1 MSEKEFKICASE
13 TILYEIK
20 NTATTEEEAIKKLW
34 ETIPDFDKH
43 VAGYDQFQVDGVH
56 LIEDNN
62 CKAEHG
68 YLGRCEGDLKD
79 WNNYLTDYNS
89 ADEQEIYGVNPLHY
103 EK

>member
-20 NTATTEEEAIKKLW
+20 ITATTEEEAIKKLW